1 MNMVKNIVQL
11 FYELSEKH
19 KLIRSFKY
27 DRLSKGAGVGD
38 ELMPH
43 CFLEDPIYFG
53 NGDTNSG
60 TIPVTVNFDVVVTPQ
75 MLENWNIYPSTETGQ
90 NLCHGIALNFIAK
103 IRQLIMNADIDYVT
117 SVESWNF
124 VTLKHWYDNDADG
137 VRCTLVLNVKND
149 INYCDTDEHFDED
162 KEFDIKQYL
171 PEIKT
176 DDAQGCVV
184 FDNKLP
190 KFNL

>member
-1 MNMVKNIVQL
+1 MVKDIVDL

-38 ELMPH
+38 EMMPH
-43 CFLEDPIYFG
+43 VFLEDPLYFG
-53 NGDTNSG
+53 NTDTTTG
-60 TIPVTVNFDVVVTPQ
+60 TVPVTINFDIVITPQ
-75 MLENWNIYPSTETGQ
+75 LLENWGINPSTEAGQ

-103 IRQLIMNADIDYVT
+103 IRQMMKDGNLL
-117 SVESWNF
+117 SVSSISSWNF
-124 VTLKHWYDNDADG
+124 VTLKHWYDNDCDG
-137 VRCTLVLNVKND
+137 VRCTLVLNVRNEINFCD
-149 INYCDTDEHFDED
+149 IDEHFDEN
-162 KEFDIKQYL
+162 KEFDIKKYL
-171 PEIKT
+171 PEIET

-190 KFNL
+190 KFSL

>member
-1 MNMVKNIVQL
+1 MVKDIVDL

-38 ELMPH
+38 EMMPH
-43 CFLEDPIYFG
+43 VFLEDPLYFG
-53 NGDTNSG
+53 NTDTTTG
-60 TIPVTVNFDVVVTPQ
+60 TVPVTINFDIVITPQ
-75 MLENWNIYPSTETGQ
+75 LLENWGINPSTVAGQ

-103 IRQLIMNADIDYVT
+103 IRQMIQNGDLL
-117 SVESWNF
+117 SVSSIASWNF
-124 VTLKHWYDNDADG
+124 VTLKHWYDNDCDG
-137 VRCTLVLNVKND
+137 VRCTLVLNVRNEINFCD
-149 INYCDTDEHFDED
+149 IDEHFDEE
-162 KEFDIKQYL
+162 KEFDIKKYL
-171 PEIKT
+171 PEIET

-190 KFNL
+190 KFSL

>member
-1 MNMVKNIVQL
+1 MVKDIVDL

-38 ELMPH
+38 EMMPH
-43 CFLEDPIYFG
+43 VFLEDPLYFG
-53 NGDTNSG
+53 NTDTTTG
-60 TIPVTVNFDVVVTPQ
+60 TVPVTINFDIVITPQ
-75 MLENWNIYPSTETGQ
+75 LLENWGINPSTEAGQ

-103 IRQLIMNADIDYVT
+103 IRQMMKDGDLLNVSSIA
-117 SVESWNF
+117 SWNF
-124 VTLKHWYDNDADG
+124 VTLKHWYDNDCDG
-137 VRCTLVLNVKND
+137 VRCTLVLNVKNEINFCD
-149 INYCDTDEHFDED
+149 IDEHFDEE
-162 KEFDIKQYL
+162 KEFDIKKYL
-171 PEIKT
+171 PEIET

-190 KFNL
+190 KFSL

>member
-1 MNMVKNIVQL
+1 MVKDIVDL

-38 ELMPH
+38 EMMPH
-43 CFLEDPIYFG
+43 VFLEDPLYFG
-53 NGDTNSG
+53 NTDTTTG
-60 TIPVTVNFDVVVTPQ
+60 TVPVTINFDIVITPQ
-75 MLENWNIYPSTETGQ
+75 LLENWGINPSTEAGQ

-103 IRQLIMNADIDYVT
+103 IRQMMKDGDLLNVLSIA
-117 SVESWNF
+117 SWNF
-124 VTLKHWYDNDADG
+124 VTLKHWYDNDCDG
-137 VRCTLVLNVKND
+137 VRCTLVLNVRNE
-149 INYCDTDEHFDED
+149 INFCDTDEHFDEE
-162 KEFDIKQYL
+162 KEFDIKKYL
-171 PEIKT
+171 PEIET

-190 KFNL
+190 KFSL

>member
-1 MNMVKNIVQL
+1 MVKDIVDL

-27 DRLSKGAGVGD
+27 DRLSKGAGIGD
-38 ELMPH
+38 EMMPH
-43 CFLEDPIYFG
+43 VFLEDPLYFG
-53 NGDTNSG
+53 NTDTTTG
-60 TIPVTVNFDVVVTPQ
+60 TVPVTINFDIVITPQ
-75 MLENWNIYPSTETGQ
+75 LLENWGINPSTEAGQ

-103 IRQLIMNADIDYVT
+103 IRQMMKDGDLLNVLSIA
-117 SVESWNF
+117 SWNF
-124 VTLKHWYDNDADG
+124 VTLKHWYDNDCDG
-137 VRCTLVLNVKND
+137 VRCTLVLNVRNE
-149 INYCDTDEHFDED
+149 INFCDTDEHFDEE
-162 KEFDIKQYL
+162 KEFDIKKYL
-171 PEIKT
+171 PEIET

>member
-1 MNMVKNIVQL
+1 MVKDIVDL

-38 ELMPH
+38 EMMPH
-43 CFLEDPIYFG
+43 VFLEDPLYFG
-53 NGDTNSG
+53 NTDTTTG
-60 TIPVTVNFDVVVTPQ
+60 TVPVTINFDIVITPQ
-75 MLENWNIYPSTETGQ
+75 LLENWGINPSTEAGQ

-103 IRQLIMNADIDYVT
+103 IRDMMKDGDLLNVSSIA
-117 SVESWNF
+117 SRNF
-124 VTLKHWYDNDADG
+124 VTLKHWYDNDCDG
-137 VRCTLVLNVKND
+137 VRCTLVLNVRNEINFCD
-149 INYCDTDEHFDED
+149 IDEHFDEE
-162 KEFDIKQYL
+162 KEFDIKKYL
-171 PEIKT
+171 PEIET

-190 KFNL
+190 KFSL

>member
-1 MNMVKNIVQL
+1 MVKDIVDL

-38 ELMPH
+38 EMMPH
-43 CFLEDPIYFG
+43 VFLEDPLYFG
-53 NGDTNSG
+53 NTDTTTG
-60 TIPVTVNFDVVVTPQ
+60 TVPVTINFDIVITPQ
-75 MLENWNIYPSTETGQ
+75 LLENWGINPSTEAGQ

-103 IRQLIMNADIDYVT
+103 IRQMMNDGDLL
-117 SVESWNF
+117 SVSSIASWNF
-124 VTLKHWYDNDADG
+124 VTLKHWYDNDCDG
-137 VRCTLVLNVKND
+137 VRCTLVLNVRNEINFCD
-149 INYCDTDEHFDED
+149 IDEHFDEE
-162 KEFDIKQYL
+162 KEFDIKKYL
-171 PEIKT
+171 PEIET

-190 KFNL
+190 KFSL